1 MWKFVKVLAQ
11 SGANTPKVELSMSTT
26 QERLARAK
34 DEMHEVDLVILV
46 ILVIRA
52 RWCDQGVSHGYA
64 WNVRNVPWENIEK
77 LSKLPGKI
85 TPRMDIL
92 DQVEKNFGKTR
103 LETERLQPLG
113 RPMETPN
120 DFDEI
125 VQKLEEMETHIWT
138 DLDTANFETPY
149 SHAMVEFL
157 LNTAPQPILLV
168 PASLSGL
175 E

>member
-1 MWKFVKVLAQ
+1 
-11 SGANTPKVELSMSTT
+11 
-26 QERLARAK
+26 
-34 DEMHEVDLVILV
+34 
-46 ILVIRA
+46 
-52 RWCDQGVSHGYA
+52 
-64 WNVRNVPWENIEK
+64 
-77 LSKLPGKI
+77 
-85 TPRMDIL
+85 MDIP

-103 LETERLQPLG
+103 LEAERLQPLG

-138 DLDTANFETPY
+138 DLDTANFETAY

-175 E
+175 EIRWWVWLCVVGWLDLWALTNLLNFEAADF